1 MSLPKHP
8 RQAGLL
14 EPEGGFEPSTYR
26 LQIGCA
32 AVAPLGHASLN
43 RKGVSGVTKIDPRN
57 GATSEYRY
65 PPQPPSIQLDPPRL
79 TAVSEAVYT
88 RFKSLYQ
95 EVWLAEVII
104 GDNESFES
112 ALKRFTKRVQQD
124 GILAEA
130 RRREHYEKP
139 SVRRK
144 KKAAAKRRKS
154 RKTAA

>member
-1 MSLPKHP
+1 MTVL
-8 RQAGLL
+8 
-14 EPEGGFEPSTYR
+14 
-26 LQIGCA
+26 
-32 AVAPLGHASLN
+32 
-43 RKGVSGVTKIDPRN
+43 
-57 GATSEYRY
+57 
-65 PPQPPSIQLDPPRL
+65 
-79 TAVSEAVYT
+79 SEADYT
-88 RFKSLYQ
+88 HFKSLLQ